1 MKTFIVK
8 YVFAGRKYAVR
19 VCAADYDRAVN
30 TVSTM
35 TSGRVYS
42 VREAMT

>member
-8 YVFAGRKYAVR
+8 YIFADHRYAVR
-19 VCAADYDRAVN
+19 VCAADYNRAVD

-35 TSGRVYS
+35 TCGRVYS